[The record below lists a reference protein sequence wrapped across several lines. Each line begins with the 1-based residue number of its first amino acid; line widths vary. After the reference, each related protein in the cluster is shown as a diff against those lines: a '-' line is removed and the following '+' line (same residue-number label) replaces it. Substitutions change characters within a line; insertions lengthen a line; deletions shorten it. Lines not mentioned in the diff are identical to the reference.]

1 MRTRRWLATI
11 CVCFAA
17 RLAFYASAFPLWEGF
32 DEWAHFALVR
42 AVALDG
48 QMLARRGA
56 TLPLDV
62 AASLNYAPVASSLAN
77 LPADVIPH
85 HEFWSLPAEERSRR
99 EADFRRI
106 PAEFARRP
114 SDIASQHTPQAPVY
128 YWLMAPVLWAAR
140 GASLSTQVFL
150 LRGFSILIATLIIP
164 LVFLIGRA
172 VFEEDR
178 VALGC
183 AAMVALMPEL
193 AVDMARVSNE
203 CLAVVLYTAVIWLAI
218 QRRSGWILGVLL
230 GIGLITKAY
239 FLAALAGV
247 AVVLWAP
254 RAFALAILISG
265 WWYGR
270 NLWTTGSATGLRE
283 AVMLG
288 GSSLWSVLQD
298 ADSLPWKQALDS
310 ILLSHLYL
318 GGWSYLTVD
327 HRVYHVLFI
336 VIAVAGVGA
345 LLVWRKQQ
353 IRSLIFIYAA
363 FWMAQLYSTV
373 LTFVAWGVPASLGWY
388 LYAVIG
394 AQAALTI
401 AGLRRVFGGAG
412 IWIAAVLCGALD
424 LYAMH
429 AVALPYYTG
438 MLSQP
443 PTRAAA
449 IRGWGDLSVSEVFSR
464 LAVFKPVF
472 LTQGALMALW
482 VLYLAATVA
491 LVAVAVRLSR
501 GVKRA

>member
-1 MRTRRWLATI
+1 MRTRWWLATI

-42 AVALDG
+42 AVAFDG

-56 TLPLDV
+56 ALPLDV
-62 AASLNYAPVASSLAN
+62 AASLNYAPVASSLAK
-77 LPADVIPH
+77 LPANVIPH
-85 HEFWSLPAEERSRR
+85 HEFWALPAEERSRR
-99 EADFRRI
+99 EAEFRRI
-106 PAEFARRP
+106 PADFAGQP
-114 SDIASQHTPQAPVY
+114 SDIASQQTPQAPVY
-128 YWLMAPVLWAAR
+128 YWLMAPVLRAAR
-140 GASLSTQVFL
+140 GAGLATQVFL
-150 LRGFSILIATLIIP
+150 LRGISVLIATLIVP
-164 LVFLIGRA
+164 LVFQIGRA

-218 QRRSGWILGVLL
+218 QRRSGWTLGVLL

-239 FLAALAGV
+239 FLAAIAGV
-247 AVVLWAP
+247 VVVLWAP

-265 WWYGR
+265 WWYVR
-270 NLWTTGSATGLRE
+270 NLWTTGSVTGLHE
-283 AVMLG
+283 AVMLRG
-288 GSSLWSVLQD
+288 TSPLSLLQD
-298 ADSLPWKQALDS
+298 ADSLPWKQAIDA

-327 HRVYHVLFI
+327 RWVYHLLYLF
-336 VIAVAGVGA
+336 IAVAGIGA
-345 LLVWRKQQ
+345 ILVWRQQQ
-353 IRSLIFIYAA
+353 IQSLIFIYAA
-363 FWMAQLYSTV
+363 FWLAQLYATL
-373 LTFVAWGVPASLGWY
+373 LTFVTRGVPASLGWY

-394 AQAALTI
+394 AQAVLTI
-401 AGLRRVFGGAG
+401 AGLRRVFAGAG
-412 IWIAAVLCGALD
+412 IWIAALLCSALD

-438 MLSQP
+438 MLRQP

-449 IRGWGDLSVSEVFSR
+449 MRGWGGLPVSEVFSR
-464 LAVFKPVF
+464 LAIFKPGF
-472 LTQGALMALW
+472 LSEGVLLALW
-482 VLYLAATVA
+482 VLYLAATVGL
-491 LVAVAVRLSR
+491 LVVAVRLSR
-501 GVKRA
+501 GVKRC